1 MKLAELKK
9 KNEKQLKEELLA
21 QRKKQLSLRFE
32 KTNNTLKSTADLR
45 KARRLIATIKTLLT
59 EQRVNA
65 G

>member
-1 MKLAELKK
+1 MKLAELRK
-9 KNEKQLKEELLA
+9 KNEKQLKEELIA

-32 KTNNTLKSTADLR
+32 RTNNTLKSTADLR
-45 KARRLIATIKTLLT
+45 KARRSIAQIKTLLT